1 MTSDLEREVVLKQNE
16 WLREHYNTRTEHAGL
31 FQKLR
36 RCCVCLQASCADQAA
51 CRAEF
56 AEWTQKRW
64 DAAVEKQLDATLGP
78 EMVQVTETGEQIP
91 LGRVRKT

>member
-1 MTSDLEREVVLKQNE
+1 MTSDVEREVVLKQNE

-36 RCCVCLQASCADQAA
+36 RCCICLKSSCGNPGP

-56 AEWTQKRW
+56 EEWTKKRW
-64 DAAVEKQLDATLGP
+64 DAAVDEELTNRGIGDPPDISFDTAEAVATA
-78 EMVQVTETGEQIP
+78 
-91 LGRVRKT
+91 